1 LRTIGPSSDNAISEY
16 NSIRWTVGTMTPR
29 RHLGKTACCMSIGSE
44 VPEAAKTR
52 EIEIGTTVEP
62 AQPQVTQQKAA

>member
-1 LRTIGPSSDNAISEY
+1 
-16 NSIRWTVGTMTPR
+16 
-29 RHLGKTACCMSIGSE
+29 MSIGSE

-62 AQPQVTQQKAA
+62 APQVTQQKAA

>member
-1 LRTIGPSSDNAISEY
+1 
-16 NSIRWTVGTMTPR
+16 
-29 RHLGKTACCMSIGSE
+29 MSFGSE

-62 AQPQVTQQKAA
+62 AQPQVTQQKAAERPH